1 MENKSLERSS
11 LVLVTCGFIGVG
23 FTLPMSFYISADA
36 YWKDKWRI
44 VEDSTQPFNLGIKE
58 IKMLDLHYLTF
69 MSDKFWGSNM
79 ALVSMSANF
88 LTHLVNIVF
97 GPGYQTRPRI
107 IAALIFNTIIFA
119 VSIIFTQVNTDS
131 WQLGFY
137 FLSLG
142 LAIVLN
148 MNDSIFAG

>member
-58 IKMLDLHYLTF
+58 IKMLDLHYFCQTSSGDLTWLW
-69 MSDKFWGSNM
+69 SLW
-79 ALVSMSANF
+79 
-88 LTHLVNIVF
+88 
-97 GPGYQTRPRI
+97 
-107 IAALIFNTIIFA
+107 ALI
-119 VSIIFTQVNTDS
+119 S
-131 WQLGFY
+131 
-137 FLSLG
+137 
-142 LAIVLN
+142 
-148 MNDSIFAG
+148 